1 MLINLKELE
10 YTGTGCSSLKKE
22 IFSSI
27 CTESVI
33 IDGGCKQGWWMQA
46 MNRYIPGT
54 IRPTLTKIGIDPIS
68 YEDTQKNGQYTQYI
82 QAAIGLEDE
91 ESVDFYIIG
100 SEPGCNSLLKP
111 SQELQSTTYNGVNRE
126 VSEIKKVKKV
136 RLDTVL
142 DGLSNL
148 SKVYYV
154 KFDLQGAD
162 LDGVKSLGK
171 YLDIVEYIELELS
184 LDSEKPFYEDSP
196 DLEEILST
204 LESFDFEVIEF
215 SSFPESPL
223 PEGELLFRRKE
234 C

>member
-1 MLINLKELE
+1 M
-10 YTGTGCSSLKKE
+10 
-22 IFSSI
+22 
-27 CTESVI
+27 
-33 IDGGCKQGWWMQA
+33 
-46 MNRYIPGT
+46 
-54 IRPTLTKIGIDPIS
+54 
-68 YEDTQKNGQYTQYI
+68 
-82 QAAIGLEDE
+82 
-91 ESVDFYIIG
+91 
-100 SEPGCNSLLKP
+100 
-111 SQELQSTTYNGVNRE
+111 
-126 VSEIKKVKKV
+126 